1 MPTTKADNRAKL
13 VQATMRLSYRHGF
26 GKASLADI
34 AREARVPV
42 GNVYYYFKSKDAI
55 GEAIVEERL
64 SQLQAKLKQWDEA
77 GSAEERLCAFI
88 EGVLAN
94 HRDVARSG
102 CAIGTLCTELHK
114 SGGGV
119 ATKATALLAQCLNWS
134 ETQFR
139 AMGEKAEAPGLAVH
153 LLSALQGVAVLA
165 HSFRNPDLIAKE
177 TARLKEWIRSLQ
189 DPIGAAYRR
198 RASVR

>member
-1 MPTTKADNRAKL
+1 
-13 VQATMRLSYRHGF
+13 
-26 GKASLADI
+26 
-34 AREARVPV
+34 
-42 GNVYYYFKSKDAI
+42 
-55 GEAIVEERL
+55 
-64 SQLQAKLKQWDEA
+64 
-77 GSAEERLCAFI
+77 
-88 EGVLAN
+88 
-94 HRDVARSG
+94 
-102 CAIGTLCTELHK
+102 
-114 SGGGV
+114 
-119 ATKATALLAQCLNWS
+119 LAQCLNWS